1 MKVVEGSEGIS
12 SNSYGKANG
21 LSRLFQ
27 RLRKSHV
34 FWMVLLCLLPIAFIA
49 AGGYYTGW
57 GTNGWISLVFFA
69 LCGLSHIFM
78 MSGHG
83 KDKEGHKH

>member
-1 MKVVEGSEGIS
+1 MKGTHDSEIIT
-12 SNSYGKANG
+12 SNPYGKANG
-21 LSRLFQ
+21 FSGIFQ
-27 RLRKSHV
+27 RLRKSHM

-49 AGGYYTGW
+49 AGGYFTGW
-57 GTNGWISLVFFA
+57 GTNGWISLVFLA

-83 KDKEGHKH
+83 KDKEGHQH